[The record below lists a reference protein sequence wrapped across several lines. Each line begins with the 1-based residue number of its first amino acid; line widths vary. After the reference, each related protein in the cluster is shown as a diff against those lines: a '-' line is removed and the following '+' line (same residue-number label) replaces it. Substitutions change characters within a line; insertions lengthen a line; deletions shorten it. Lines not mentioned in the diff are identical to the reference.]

1 MTEMKIHL
9 VSKRSHE
16 LKLTYVTE
24 TPAWKPSYMVVLGKD
39 KKVDL
44 EAWAIVDN
52 TSGEDWNN
60 VKLGVGSSSALSFRF
75 DLRSVRFVQRET
87 LQSNDLFAQA
97 PPMGGSAYGQ
107 SPQKLVLGELTD
119 GAIAANDAVDELR
132 KAPVPIT
139 SVARVKPSAAAPHVR
154 RAEEPAP

>member
-87 LQSNDLFAQA
+87 LQSSDLFAQA
-97 PPMGGSAYGQ
+97 PPMGGSSYGQ
-107 SPQKLVLGELTD
+107 SPGDKRVLGELTD
-119 GAIAANDAVDELR
+119 GAIAANDAAVGLKADEAR
-132 KAPVPIT
+132 KAPAPV
-139 SVARVKPSAAAPHVR
+139 AAPSTIYLT
-154 RAEEPAP
+154 AT

>member
-24 TPAWKPSYMVVLGKD
+24 TPAWKPSYRVVIGKA
-39 KKVDL
+39 KKVGL

-75 DLRSVRFVQRET
+75 DLRSVRLVQRET

-97 PPMGGSAYGQ
+97 PPMGAATFGQ
-107 SPQKLVLGELTD
+107 SPQERRVLGELSD
-119 GAIAANDAVDELR
+119 GVIAQATVPATEPVAHASMESSNAAMHSAV
-132 KAPVPIT
+132 A
-139 SVARVKPSAAAPHVR
+139 VAKKER
-154 RAEEPAP
+154 